1 MGPLEFCKYAILFE
15 CHHSKRCI
23 DKKCR
28 STISHFALAKWHI
41 RRIRLRGMHLPFA
54 SAVHSPECRYT
65 EWRYAKCHS
74 NECRC
79 TERRYA
85 KCRSTI
91 CHFASAKW
99 QSRCI
104 RLSFAIGECGVLPLA
119 CQWQMA
125 NAKCHYTE
133 CRTTEYRCTKWRH
146 VKCHCIICHFAS
158 AKWQSHCPP
167 SSLV

>member
-1 MGPLEFCKYAILFE
+1 MAYPP
-15 CHHSKRCI
+15 
-23 DKKCR
+23 
-28 STISHFALAKWHI
+28 
-41 RRIRLRGMHLPFA
+41 HLPTGNA
-54 SAVHSPECRYT
+54 ECRYT
-65 EWRYAKCHS
+65 EWRYAKCRS

-79 TERRYA
+79 TELRYA

-104 RLSFAIGECGVLPLA
+104 RLSFAIGECGALPLA

-125 NAKCHYTE
+125 NAKCRYTE

-158 AKWQSHCPP
+158 AKCIRLWRMRCVCQFAEANWQMAKPLSP
-167 SSLV
+167 